1 MSIMGISGVKITK
14 QGKQYT
20 YTVTHGQLNPSAIT
34 RDPANSKRVFLPF
47 RYFFFC
53 NFTHDNWKSS
63 IHFLKQFNY

>member
-47 RYFFFC
+47 RYFFFAILPTITGSRAYT
-53 NFTHDNWKSS
+53 F
-63 IHFLKQFNY
+63 